1 MKIKMPKIKMETVLT
16 GGTILLGI
24 AQMVLTNKKEASDRA
39 KIKTE
44 ILEEVM
50 NNIPKKD

>member
-1 MKIKMPKIKMETVLT
+1 MKFPKIKMEAALT
-16 GGTILLGI
+16 LGTLALGV
-24 AQMVLTNKKEASDRA
+24 AQMVLTNKKDASERA
-39 KIKTE
+39 KIKNE

>member
-1 MKIKMPKIKMETVLT
+1 MKLPKIKMETVLT
-16 GGTILLGI
+16 GGTIILGV
-24 AQMVLTNKKEASDRA
+24 AQMLLTNKKETSDRT
-39 KIKTE
+39 KMKNE